1 VTGVQTCALPIFF
14 CFEKVA
20 LKTTLNAIKRHIY
33 FATCDVI
40 QKNPNYVTVCRSMSR
55 PVSF

>member
-1 VTGVQTCALPIFF
+1 MIIGVFY
-14 CFEKVA
+14 FEKVA
-20 LKTTLNAIKRHIY
+20 FETTLNAIKRHIY

-40 QKNPNYVTVCRSMSR
+40 QKNTNYVTVCRSMSR